1 MTPERFQKLR
11 TILSRR
17 QPDLAVL
24 ADDVHKAHNLA
35 AIIRTCDAVGIP
47 KVHLCDP
54 DIRARQLRGRS
65 MGSNRWV
72 EVEQYDNI
80 VTAGQKLKDAGFKV
94 IAAHF
99 SDKAKPYHELDYTG
113 PCALL
118 MGAEKKGVSKE
129 GAELADEHVIIPMQ
143 GMVQSFN
150 VSVAAGIILMEAQ
163 RQRQAAGLY
172 DRNQIPSSEYTS
184 TLFRWSYPEL
194 ARYCDDRNLNYPKL
208 DEEGQLI
215 QPDVWYEQI
224 RANTSD

>member
-1 MTPERFQKLR
+1 MTPERYQKLR
-11 TILSRR
+11 TILARR
-17 QPDLAVL
+17 QPDLTLL
-24 ADDVHKAHNLA
+24 ADEVHKPHNLA

-54 DIRARQLRGRS
+54 DIHARQLRGRS

-72 EVEQYDNI
+72 EVEQYDNV
-80 VTAGQKLKDAGFKV
+80 VTAGKKLKQSGFKI

-99 SDKAKPYHELDYTG
+99 SDKAKLYHEIDYTG

-118 MGAEKKGVSKE
+118 MGAEKKGVSQE

-150 VSVAAGIILMEAQ
+150 VSVAAAIILMEAQ

-172 DRNQIPSSEYTS
+172 NQNRIPSEEYNT
-184 TLFRWSYPEL
+184 TLFQWGYPEL
-194 ARYCDDRNLNYPKL
+194 ARYCDDRNLVYPEL
-208 DEEGQLI
+208 DEEGQLV
-215 QPDVWYEQI
+215 QPEVWYEQV
-224 RANTSD
+224 RANA